1 MQYVKL
7 NNGIEMPQV
16 GLGTFLIPKDKL
28 EDTLI
33 KAYDMGY
40 RQFDTAWRYYNEA
53 DIARI
58 FKKHG
63 IKREDVFITTKVNI
77 DAFYYGGY
85 KYGIHRIL
93 NRRNN
98 VSIEQAILKS
108 FDNLDTEYIDLF
120 LIHNPWKYSWICGRF
135 LRNSIKREESGQ
147 LEFPIFCSHI
157 LKL

>member
-1 MQYVKL
+1 MQYIKL
-7 NNGIEMPQV
+7 NNGIEMPQI

-63 IKREDVFITTKVNI
+63 IKREDVFITTKLLQKS
-77 DAFYYGGY
+77 GMR
-85 KYGIHRIL
+85 K
-93 NRRNN
+93 N
-98 VSIEQAILKS
+98 VV
-108 FDNLDTEYIDLF
+108 IDLIYRGF
-120 LIHNPWKYSWICGRF
+120 I
-135 LRNSIKREESGQ
+135 
-147 LEFPIFCSHI
+147 
-157 LKL
+157 